1 MHPHLQDKRR
11 RGNVKNKRMRA
22 YNFGWKLTVNRE
34 PLDVLLGAE
43 QSGTYHPRLDVA
55 VWPMWYHM
63 TWGFSMNASYRFLLS
78 SLRSIHMLSS
88 PAELKS
94 NSFFPI
100 LYLRIGFF
108 FFRGGEWSQ
117 FSPFHFLDEF
127 HFSILLIF
135 LNFKLIH
142 KYISYSFQF
151 YVAS

>member
-1 MHPHLQDKRR
+1 
-11 RGNVKNKRMRA
+11 MRA

-108 FFRGGEWSQ
+108 FFLGEGNGVSSVL
-117 FSPFHFLDEF
+117 F
-127 HFSILLIF
+127 IF
-135 LNFKLIH
+135 
-142 KYISYSFQF
+142 
-151 YVAS
+151 